1 MKELSPSLL
10 SADFYNLKGDIEQL
24 NKLDVKYL
32 HLDIM
37 DGHFVP
43 NITFGPGLIKKI
55 RPHTSMI
62 FDVHLMIENPEKY
75 IQDFAEAGADII
87 TIHPESTKHV
97 HRAIQ
102 QIKSLEKKAGIVL
115 NPHTHE
121 SVLEY
126 IIEDLDLILIM
137 SVNPGF
143 GGQSFINGQL
153 RKIKNIKKM
162 IEKRNPSC
170 ILEIDGG
177 IKVSNVR
184 NVLDAGVDLV
194 VAGSGVFNL
203 DGIEH
208 NVNEFRKIFKEYDK
222 WKQLSY

>member
-1 MKELSPSLL
+1 MIELSPSLL
-10 SADFYNLKGDIEQL
+10 SADFYDLKTQIEQL

-43 NITFGPGLIKKI
+43 NITFGPGLIKKL
-55 RPHTSMI
+55 RPHTDMI

-75 IQDFAEAGADII
+75 IEEFAKAGADII

-102 QIKSLEKKAGIVL
+102 QIKSLGKKAGIVL

-126 IIEDLDLILIM
+126 LVEDLDLILIM

-143 GGQSFINGQL
+143 GGQSFIESQL
-153 RKIKNIKKM
+153 KKISNIKEM
-162 IEKRNPSC
+162 VDKRNSSC

-177 IKVSNVR
+177 VKTSNVR
-184 NVLDAGVDLV
+184 KVLDAGINLV

-203 DGIEH
+203 DGIEK
-208 NVNEFRKIFKEYDK
+208 NVSDFRKIFKEYDK
-222 WKQLSY
+222 WKML